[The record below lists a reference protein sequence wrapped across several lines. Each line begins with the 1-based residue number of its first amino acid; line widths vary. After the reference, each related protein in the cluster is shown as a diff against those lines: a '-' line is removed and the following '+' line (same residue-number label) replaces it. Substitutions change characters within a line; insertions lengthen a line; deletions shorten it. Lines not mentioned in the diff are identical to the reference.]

1 VKPAEE
7 VRRSQALSR
16 EAAAQ
21 PAPSKAKMHPS
32 HPTLDERE
40 RALLTFISEH
50 PDAPVSSVYKGM
62 GVSVWKGNEIRERLK
77 VLGLLVELELRTG
90 TTGAGRP
97 MKCILPTLQALE
109 LLEIA
114 PPPGRGGA
122 VHRHIQQIIKDGATN
137 KGYSA
142 QVEKELPTG
151 AIVDVHLEKG
161 TERIA
166 VEVAV
171 ASTPEREVSHMK
183 HCISRKQQWQYR
195 QHSLRKKQAR
205 YGSCPSVSLL
215 RWGKDDSLIPRL
227 TEFIRCPPFFK

>member
-1 VKPAEE
+1 MPEEEASGSQIVRLAEKAHPVLRKPKID
-7 VRRSQALSR
+7 
-16 EAAAQ
+16 
-21 PAPSKAKMHPS
+21 PSL
-32 HPTLDERE
+32 PTLNEQE

-77 VLGLLVELELRTG
+77 ALGLLVELELRTG

-171 ASTPEREVSHMK
+171 ASIPEREVSHMK
-183 HCISRKQQWQYR
+183 HCISDGYD
-195 QHSLRKKQAR
+195 HVYVIFLDE
-205 YGSCPSVSLL
+205 SLL
-215 RWGKDDSLIPRL
+215 QKTATAIQGTLSQEEAGKVRL
-227 TEFIRCPPFFK
+227 LPFSQLAQVG